1 LRDALDRQK
10 RAVRSA
16 PRNYTRHVTAVTSVD
31 AERGLLEGALDIAA
45 DAYPGLDLELQ
56 RRRIDALAEPLLRQE
71 VSTLRAP
78 AQAMALAAHLRHDCG
93 FRGNE
98 TDYYCPENS
107 FINRVLDT
115 RLGIPISLAVVYIE
129 VATRAG
135 VRASGVGFPGHF
147 LVRVED
153 EADVVLVDPFSS
165 RALARSDL
173 EALLASATA
182 GKLQLDESML
192 EPTPTRHV
200 IARMLF
206 NLRNIYARQAD
217 HQRLLVTLDR
227 LVDVLPEAV
236 EHRRDRGLLCAE
248 LGAVAAARVDLA
260 RYVHELPH
268 APDAADIERVLAELP
283 QPTASTLN

>member
-1 LRDALDRQK
+1 MT
-10 RAVRSA
+10 RATSSA
-16 PRNYTRHVTAVTSVD
+16 D
-31 AERGLLEGALDIAA
+31 FERGLLDGALEIAA
-45 DAYPGLDLELQ
+45 DAYPGLDRELQ
-56 RRRIDALAEPLLRQE
+56 RRRIQALAEPLLRQE
-71 VSTLRAP
+71 VGTLGAP
-78 AQAMALAAHLRHDCG
+78 AQAVALAAHLHHDCG
-93 FRGNE
+93 FRGNDA
-98 TDYYCPENS
+98 DYYSPENS

-115 RLGIPISLAVVYIE
+115 RLGIPISLAVIYIE

-153 EADVVLVDPFSS
+153 DVDVVLLDPFSS
-165 RALARSDL
+165 RTLTRADL

-182 GKLQLDESML
+182 GKLQLEESMI
-192 EPTPTRHV
+192 EPTPIRHV

-227 LVDVLPEAV
+227 LVDVLPEAL

-248 LGAVAAARVDLA
+248 LGAVAAARVDLD
-260 RYVHELPH
+260 RYVRQLPH
-268 APDAADIERVLAELP
+268 AHDAAEIERVLAGLP
-283 QPTASTLN
+283 QPTPATLN

>member
-1 LRDALDRQK
+1 MGT
-10 RAVRSA
+10 
-16 PRNYTRHVTAVTSVD
+16 YTELVTVSSTFD
-31 AERGLLEGALDIAA
+31 FERGLLEGALEIAA
-45 DAYPGLDLELQ
+45 DAYPGLDRDLQ
-56 RRRIDALAEPLLRQE
+56 RRRIDALAEPLIEQD
-71 VSTLRAP
+71 VGTLGAT

-98 TDYYCPENS
+98 MDYYCPENS

-129 VATRAG
+129 VAARVG

-147 LVRVED
+147 LVRIED
-153 EADVVLVDPFSS
+153 GVDVVLLDPFSS
-165 RALARSDL
+165 RALSRTDL

-182 GKLQLDESML
+182 GKLQLEESML

-217 HQRLLVTLDR
+217 HQRLLLTLDR
-227 LVDVLPEAV
+227 LVDVLPEAL

-248 LGAVAAARVDLA
+248 LGAVAAARTDLA
-260 RYVHELPH
+260 RYLYELPH
-268 APDAADIERVLAELP
+268 APDAADIERVLAQLP
-283 QPTASTLN
+283 QPSADNLN

>member
-1 LRDALDRQK
+1 VTHASPDAD
-10 RAVRSA
+10 
-16 PRNYTRHVTAVTSVD
+16 PD
-31 AERGLLEGALDIAA
+31 RGLLDGALEIAA
-45 DAYPGLDLELQ
+45 DAYPGLDRELQ
-56 RRRIDALAEPLLRQE
+56 RRRIDALAEPLLQQK
-71 VSTLRAP
+71 VGTLGAS
-78 AQAMALAAHLRHDCG
+78 AQAVALAAHLRHDCG

-135 VRASGVGFPGHF
+135 VRAAGVGFPGHF
-147 LVRVED
+147 LVRIED
-153 EADVVLVDPFSS
+153 ADDVVLIDPFSS
-165 RALARSDL
+165 RPLTRADL

-182 GKLQLDESML
+182 GKLRLEASML

-227 LVDVLPEAV
+227 LVDVLPEAL

-248 LGAVAAARVDLA
+248 LGAVAAARTDLS
-260 RYVHELPH
+260 RYVRELPH
-268 APDAADIERVLAELP
+268 APDAAEIERVLAALP
-283 QPTASTLN
+283 EATSSTLN

>member
-1 LRDALDRQK
+1 MT
-10 RAVRSA
+10 RAS
-16 PRNYTRHVTAVTSVD
+16 TTGD
-31 AERGLLEGALDIAA
+31 CDRGLLDGALEIAA
-45 DAYPGLDLELQ
+45 DAYPGLDRELQ
-56 RRRIDALAEPLLRQE
+56 RLRIDALAEPLLRQE
-71 VSTLRAP
+71 VGALKAS

-107 FINRVLDT
+107 FINRVLDR

-135 VRASGVGFPGHF
+135 VRATGVGFPGHF
-147 LVRVED
+147 LVRIED
-153 EADVVLVDPFSS
+153 ADEVVLLDPFSS
-165 RALARSDL
+165 RALARADL

-182 GKLQLDESML
+182 GKLRLEESML

-227 LVDVLPEAV
+227 LVDVLPEAL

-248 LGAVAAARVDLA
+248 LGAVAAARTDLL
-260 RYVHELPH
+260 RYLRELPH
-268 APDAADIERVLAELP
+268 AHDAAEIERVLAALP
-283 QPTASTLN
+283 QPSATSLN

>member
-1 LRDALDRQK
+1 MTRAILSANPGGDAGPAAD
-10 RAVRSA
+10 ASPEVSA
-16 PRNYTRHVTAVTSVD
+16 EP
-31 AERGLLEGALDIAA
+31 GLLEGALEIAA
-45 DAYPGLDLELQ
+45 DAYPGLDRDLQ
-56 RRRIDALAEPLLRQE
+56 RRRIDELAEPLLQQD
-71 VSTLRAP
+71 VSTLSAP

-98 TDYYCPENS
+98 TDYYRPDNS

-115 RLGIPISLAVVYIE
+115 RLGIPISLAVIYIE

-147 LVRVED
+147 LVRIED
-153 EADVVLVDPFSS
+153 AVDVVLVDPFSS
-165 RALARSDL
+165 RALSRTDL
-173 EALLASATA
+173 EALLAAATA
-182 GKLQLDESML
+182 GKLELEESML

-217 HQRLLVTLDR
+217 HQHLLVTLDR
-227 LVDVLPEAV
+227 LVDILPEAL

-248 LGAVAAARVDLA
+248 LGAVAAARVDLD
-260 RYVHELPH
+260 RYLRDLPH
-268 APDAADIERVLAELP
+268 APDAAEIQRVLAQLP
-283 QPTASTLN
+283 EPTPSTLN